1 MTRTSLGI
9 ATQQGTP
16 SLLPIST
23 RRCSATCC
31 SLPTRRPSWRHAH
44 HQEVAVGEAIPAE
57 QTHRSVS
64 CAARAA
70 RAFHRTSSARRKRG
84 RAVEQRCGEPQGG
97 HAGSHRPHAERV
109 SGAAFWAAAR
119 RTSRLAARPPKAQT
133 RRDAWPWVLG
143 RKRVGII
150 GIDRGKVIRGN
161 SRTKTDERSHGL
173 TTPKEGFRRAGPGRC
188 H

>member
-1 MTRTSLGI
+1 
-9 ATQQGTP
+9 
-16 SLLPIST
+16 
-23 RRCSATCC
+23 
-31 SLPTRRPSWRHAH
+31 
-44 HQEVAVGEAIPAE
+44 VGEAIPAE

-133 RRDAWPWVLG
+133 RRDAWILG

-150 GIDRGKVIRGN
+150 GIESHQGKFKNKDR
-161 SRTKTDERSHGL
+161 RTIPWPDDAKKRAS
-173 TTPKEGFRRAGPGRC
+173 AGPGRAGAISAIRGRLPPPPRP
-188 H
+188 

>member
-1 MTRTSLGI
+1 
-9 ATQQGTP
+9 
-16 SLLPIST
+16 
-23 RRCSATCC
+23 
-31 SLPTRRPSWRHAH
+31 
-44 HQEVAVGEAIPAE
+44 VGEAIPAE

-133 RRDAWPWVLG
+133 RRDAWILG

-150 GIDRGKVIRGN
+150 GIIGMIGIDRGIDRGAKSSGEIQEQRQTN
-161 SRTKTDERSHGL
+161 D
-173 TTPKEGFRRAGPGRC
+173 PMA
-188 H
+188 